1 MKKHIRPAFTLVLIL
16 GALVAS
22 LATAHAVELRYIGI
36 SKISSNLSISSGGA
50 ATCKGTVIVDS
61 GYTADVKVELK
72 QDGTTIKTWTDSGSG
87 TIRISEIHY
96 VESGH
101 KYIVKTSATI
111 YDSNGKVVESP
122 YKNSLEKSY

>member
-1 MKKHIRPAFTLVLIL
+1 MKKCIRSAISLVLLVGLL
-16 GALVAS
+16 GAS
-22 LATAHAVELRYIGI
+22 LATAHALEPRYTGI
-36 SKISSNLSISSGGA
+36 SQISANLSISSGGA

-87 TIRISEIHY
+87 IIRISELRY

-101 KYIVKTSATI
+101 KYIVKTSATV
-111 YDSNGKVVESP
+111 YDSNGKVVQKP
-122 YKNSLEKSY
+122 YKDSVEMSY